1 MSDSDLTK
9 KTNFNQKPN
18 SGSTQNVKDKVAGA
32 GAEIIQRAGDA
43 MRASADTARDK
54 FKDAA
59 DAAKDVA
66 SGAAEKLDEQARE
79 KQRSSA
85 DFIERF
91 AGNIRE
97 ASRAFENDA
106 PFAARG
112 ITSAAEYVED
122 AAEKIRNGS
131 FRDLVDNATDFAKRQ
146 PAAFLGMSVL
156 AGFAAVRF
164 LKASGSGGASSSSR
178 HDANQTSSSQRPD
191 AWSAAP
197 SAAIKQGSARPG
209 YSWEQT
215 SPSQR
220 GSVS

>member
-1 MSDSDLTK
+1 M
-9 KTNFNQKPN
+9 
-18 SGSTQNVKDKVAGA
+18 AGA
-32 GAEIIQRAGDA
+32 GAEISQRAGDA
-43 MRASADTARDK
+43 MRASADMARDK

-66 SGAAEKLDEQARE
+66 SGTAEKLEEQARE
-79 KQRSSA
+79 KQRSGA

-146 PAAFLGMSVL
+146 PAAFLGISVL

-164 LKASGSGGASSSSR
+164 LKASGSDASSSSR
-178 HDANQTSSSQRPD
+178 RDANQTSSSQRPD
-191 AWSAAP
+191 AWSAAS
-197 SAAIKQGSARPG
+197 SAATRQGSVRSAN
-209 YSWEQT
+209 SWEQT

>member
-32 GAEIIQRAGDA
+32 GAEISQRAGDA

-54 FKDAA
+54 VKDAA

-122 AAEKIRNGS
+122 AAE
-131 FRDLVDNATDFAKRQ
+131 NATDFAKRQ